1 MKRKTL
7 TLTLSI
13 LACLALIG
21 VGFASWIIS
30 ADAIKEAEGNII
42 VDTVADKTYV
52 VSGSWL
58 DDKSSITFGAPATM
72 NAHDPWLTDPWLTND
87 SEGKTENLTVTYQL
101 TVKYGDN
108 TPATGIKDK
117 ITALVVAPENASYT
131 AAVNG
136 GLIIAPKNATV
147 EETAEGSGIY
157 NITVTYKW
165 GKHFA
170 DSADATEGV
179 NPYTYYNTKT
189 ATDKLS
195 GTETTYMQDAKTSL
209 ETLSKIE
216 ASVKFTLNITVV
228 K

>member
-21 VGFASWIIS
+21 VGFASWVIS
-30 ADAIKEAEGNII
+30 AEVSATPAEGSFI
-42 VDTVADKTYV
+42 VDTVN
-52 VSGSWL
+52 
-58 DDKSSITFGAPATM
+58 DKSYKVEGAWLSSQSKITFGAPATM
-72 NAHDPWLTDPWLTND
+72 NASNPWLTND

-101 TVKYGDN
+101 TVTYGN
-108 TPATGIKDK
+108 GTKATGIANK
-117 ITALVVAPENASYT
+117 ITAVVTAPADKNYT

-136 GLIIAPKNATV
+136 KLIIAPTNATV
-147 EETAEGSGIY
+147 VEAPEGNGKY
-157 NITVTYKW
+157 NITVTYQW
-165 GKHFA
+165 GEHF
-170 DSADATEGV
+170 GNV
-179 NPYTYYNTKT
+179 NPYTYYNAKT

-216 ASVKFTLNITVV
+216 ASVVFTLNITVA

>member
-30 ADAIKEAEGNII
+30 AEVSATPAEGSFI
-42 VDTVADKTYV
+42 VDTVTDRSYKVEGA
-52 VSGSWL
+52 WL
-58 DDKSSITFGAPATM
+58 SNQSNITFGAPTTM
-72 NAHDPWLTDPWLTND
+72 NNVEKAWLTNN
-87 SEGKTENLTVTYQL
+87 SEDKKENLTVTYQL

-117 ITALVVAPENASYT
+117 IITTVSAPADPNYT

-136 GLIIAPKNATV
+136 KLIIAPTNATV
-147 EETAEGSGIY
+147 VEAPEGNGKY
-157 NITVTYKW
+157 NITVTYQW
-165 GKHFA
+165 GEHF
-170 DSADATEGV
+170 GNV
-179 NPYTYYNTKT
+179 NPYTYYNAKT

-216 ASVKFTLNITVV
+216 ASVVFTLNITVA

>member
-30 ADAIKEAEGNII
+30 ADTSATAQGSFI
-42 VDTVADKTYV
+42 VDTVT
-52 VSGSWL
+52 
-58 DDKSSITFGAPATM
+58 DKSYKVEGVWLGNQSKITFGAPTTM
-72 NAHDPWLTDPWLTND
+72 NNTEKTWLTND
-87 SEGKTENLTVTYQL
+87 STDKKENLTVTYQL
-101 TVKYGDN
+101 TVTYGDT
-108 TPATGIKDK
+108 TPATGIANK
-117 ITALVVAPENASYT
+117 ITAVVTAPENENYT

-136 GLIIAPKNATV
+136 KLIIAPTNATV
-147 EETAEGSGIY
+147 VEAPEGNGKY
-157 NITVTYKW
+157 NITVTYQW
-165 GKHFA
+165 GEHF
-170 DSADATEGV
+170 GNV
-179 NPYTYYNTKT
+179 NPYTYYNAKK

-216 ASVKFTLNITVV
+216 ASVVFTLNITVA

>member
-30 ADAIKEAEGNII
+30 ADTSTTAQGSFI
-42 VDTVADKTYV
+42 VDTV
-52 VSGSWL
+52 S
-58 DDKSSITFGAPATM
+58 DKSYTVTGDWKDKKSEIIFSAPTG
-72 NAHDPWLTDPWLTND
+72 DTTSGWLTND
-87 SEGKTENLTVTYQL
+87 SAKKENLTVTYQL

-117 ITALVVAPENASYT
+117 IITTVSAPADPNYT

-136 GLIIAPKNATV
+136 GLISAPTSATV

-170 DSADATEGV
+170 DSAEASEGV
-179 NPYTYYNTKT
+179 NPYTYYNGKE
-189 ATDKLS
+189 ATGKLNGS
-195 GTETTYMQDAKTSL
+195 ETTYMKDAKTSL

-216 ASVKFTLNITVV
+216 ASVKFTLSITV
-228 K
+228 KK

>member
-30 ADAIKEAEGNII
+30 ANTSTTAQGSFI
-42 VDTVADKTYV
+42 VDTVN
-52 VSGSWL
+52 
-58 DDKSSITFGAPATM
+58 DKSYKVEGAWLNSQSKITFGAPATM
-72 NAHDPWLTDPWLTND
+72 NAVNPWLTND
-87 SEGKTENLTVTYQL
+87 SEGKTENLKVTYQL
-101 TVKYGDN
+101 TVTYGDE
-108 TPATGIKDK
+108 TPATGIANK
-117 ITALVVAPENASYT
+117 ITALVTAPENANYT

-136 GLIIAPKNATV
+136 KLIIAPTNATV
-147 EETAEGSGIY
+147 VEAPEGNGKY
-157 NITVTYKW
+157 NITVTYQW
-165 GKHFA
+165 GEHF
-170 DSADATEGV
+170 GNV
-179 NPYTYYNTKT
+179 NPYTYYNAKT

-216 ASVKFTLNITVV
+216 ASVVFTLNINVA

>member
-30 ADAIKEAEGNII
+30 ADAADKAEGSFI
-42 VDTVADKTYV
+42 VDTVTDKSYTV
-52 VSGSWL
+52 EGSWL
-58 DDKSSITFGAPATM
+58 DNQSKITFGAPATM
-72 NAHDPWLTDPWLTND
+72 NNTSDTWLTND
-87 SEGKTENLTVTYQL
+87 SKDKKENLTVTYQL
-101 TVKYGDN
+101 TVTYRNGSK
-108 TPATGIKDK
+108 ATGIANK
-117 ITALVVAPENASYT
+117 ITAVVTAPESASYT
-131 AAVNG
+131 AAVDG
-136 GLIIAPKNATV
+136 GLIIAPTNATV

-170 DSADATEGV
+170 DSADASEGV
-179 NPYTYYNTKT
+179 NPYTYYNGKE
-189 ATDKLS
+189 ATGKLNGS
-195 GTETTYMQDAKTSL
+195 ETTYMQDAKTSL

-216 ASVKFTLNITVV
+216 ASVKFTLSITV
-228 K
+228 KK

>member
-21 VGFASWIIS
+21 VGFASWVIS
-30 ADAIKEAEGNII
+30 AEVSATPAEGSFI
-42 VDTVADKTYV
+42 VDTVN
-52 VSGSWL
+52 
-58 DDKSSITFGAPATM
+58 DKSYKVEGAWLGSQSKITFGAPATM
-72 NAHDPWLTDPWLTND
+72 NASNPWLTND

-101 TVKYGDN
+101 TVTTYGN
-108 TPATGIKDK
+108 GTKATGIANK
-117 ITALVVAPENASYT
+117 ITADVTAPEDKDYT

-136 GLIIAPKNATV
+136 KLIIAPTNATV
-147 EETAEGSGIY
+147 VEVPEGNGKY
-157 NITVTYKW
+157 NITVTYQW
-165 GKHFA
+165 GEHF
-170 DSADATEGV
+170 GNV
-179 NPYTYYNTKT
+179 NPYTYYNAKT

-216 ASVKFTLNITVV
+216 ASVVFTLNITVA

>member
-21 VGFASWIIS
+21 VGFASWVIS
-30 ADAIKEAEGNII
+30 AEVSATPAEGSFI
-42 VDTVADKTYV
+42 VDTVNDKSYKV
-52 VSGSWL
+52 EGAWL
-58 DDKSSITFGAPATM
+58 DSQSKITFGAPATM
-72 NAHDPWLTDPWLTND
+72 NASNPWLTND

-101 TVKYGDN
+101 TVTYGN
-108 TPATGIKDK
+108 GTKATGIANK
-117 ITALVVAPENASYT
+117 ITAVVTAPADKNYT

-136 GLIIAPKNATV
+136 KLIIAPTNATV
-147 EETAEGSGIY
+147 VEAPEGNGKY
-157 NITVTYKW
+157 NITVTYQW
-165 GKHFA
+165 GEHF
-170 DSADATEGV
+170 DNV
-179 NPYTYYNTKT
+179 NPYTYYNAKT

-216 ASVKFTLNITVV
+216 ASVVFTLNINVA

>member
-30 ADAIKEAEGNII
+30 AEAKKEATGNII

-52 VSGSWL
+52 VSGEWL
-58 DDKSSITFGAPATM
+58 GNKSSIIFGAPATM
-72 NAHDPWLTDPWLTND
+72 DKSNPWLTND

-101 TVKYGDN
+101 TVTYGN
-108 TPATGIKDK
+108 GSKATGIANK
-117 ITALVVAPENASYT
+117 ITAVVTAPESASYT

-136 GLIIAPKNATV
+136 KLIIAPTNATV
-147 EETAEGSGIY
+147 EETGEGTGVY
-157 NITVTYKW
+157 NITVTYQW
-165 GKHFA
+165 GEHF
-170 DSADATEGV
+170 SKV
-179 NPYTYYNTKT
+179 NPYTYYNAKT
-189 ATDKLS
+189 ATDTLTDS
-195 GTETTYMQDAKTSL
+195 TTTYMQDAKTSL
-209 ETLSKIE
+209 DTLSKIE
-216 ASVKFTLNITVV
+216 ETVKFTLNITVV

>member
-30 ADAIKEAEGNII
+30 ANAVDKAEGNII

-58 DDKSSITFGAPATM
+58 DGKSSITFGAPATM
-72 NAHDPWLTDPWLTND
+72 NAKDPWLTND
-87 SEGKTENLTVTYQL
+87 SKGKTENLTVTYQL
-101 TVKYGDN
+101 KVTYGDT

-117 ITALVVAPENASYT
+117 ITAGVAAPESAKYT
-131 AAVNG
+131 AAVEG

-170 DSADATEGV
+170 DSAEEGV
-179 NPYTYYNTKT
+179 NPYTYYNAKT

-195 GTETTYMQDAKTSL
+195 GSETTYMQDAKTSL

-216 ASVKFTLNITVV
+216 ASVRFTLNITV
-228 K
+228 KK

>member
-21 VGFASWIIS
+21 VGFASWVIS
-30 ADAIKEAEGNII
+30 AEVSATPAEGSFI
-42 VDTVADKTYV
+42 VDTVNDKSYKV
-52 VSGSWL
+52 EGAWL
-58 DDKSSITFGAPATM
+58 DSQSKITFGAPATM
-72 NAHDPWLTDPWLTND
+72 NASNPWLTND

-101 TVKYGDN
+101 TVTYGN
-108 TPATGIKDK
+108 ETKATGIANK
-117 ITALVVAPENASYT
+117 ITAVVTAPADKNYT

-136 GLIIAPKNATV
+136 KLIIAPTNATV
-147 EETAEGSGIY
+147 VEAPEGNGKY
-157 NITVTYKW
+157 NITVTYQW
-165 GKHFA
+165 GEHF
-170 DSADATEGV
+170 GNV
-179 NPYTYYNTKT
+179 NPYTYYNAKT

-216 ASVKFTLNITVV
+216 ASVVFTLNITVA

>member
-30 ADAIKEAEGNII
+30 AEVSATPAEGSFI
-42 VDTVADKTYV
+42 VDTVTDRSYKVEGA
-52 VSGSWL
+52 W
-58 DDKSSITFGAPATM
+58 SSNQSNITFGAPTTM
-72 NAHDPWLTDPWLTND
+72 NNVENAWLTNN
-87 SEGKTENLTVTYQL
+87 SEDKKENLTVTYQL

-117 ITALVVAPENASYT
+117 IITTVSAPADPNYT
-131 AAVNG
+131 AAVDG
-136 GLIIAPKNATV
+136 GLIIAPTNATV
-147 EETAEGSGIY
+147 VEAPEGNGKY
-157 NITVTYKW
+157 NITVTYQW
-165 GKHFA
+165 GEHF
-170 DSADATEGV
+170 GKV
-179 NPYTYYNTKT
+179 NPYTYYNLKN

-216 ASVKFTLNITVV
+216 ASVVFTLNINVA

>member
-72 NAHDPWLTDPWLTND
+72 NAHNPWLTND

-136 GLIIAPKNATV
+136 GLIIALKNATV

-179 NPYTYYNTKT
+179 NPYTYYNAKT

>member
-30 ADAIKEAEGNII
+30 ANTSTKAEGSFI

-52 VSGSWL
+52 VSGEWL
-58 DDKSSITFGAPATM
+58 ENKSSIIFGAPDTM
-72 NAHDPWLTDPWLTND
+72 NAQNPWLTNN

-101 TVKYGDN
+101 TVTYGDEKK
-108 TPATGIKDK
+108 ATGIANK
-117 ITALVVAPENASYT
+117 ITALVTAPENANYT

-136 GLIIAPKNATV
+136 KLIIAPTNATV
-147 EETAEGSGIY
+147 EEASEGNGKY
-157 NITVTYKW
+157 NITVTYQW
-165 GKHFA
+165 GEHF
-170 DSADATEGV
+170 GKV
-179 NPYTYYNTKT
+179 NPYTYYNAKT

-195 GTETTYMQDAKTSL
+195 GTETTYIKDAKTSL

-216 ASVKFTLNITVV
+216 ASVVFTLNIDVS

>member
-30 ADAIKEAEGNII
+30 AEAKKEAAGNII

-52 VSGSWL
+52 VSGEWL
-58 DDKSSITFGAPATM
+58 ENKSSIIFGAPATM
-72 NAHDPWLTDPWLTND
+72 NNTESTWLTNNSTD
-87 SEGKTENLTVTYQL
+87 KKENLTVTYRL

-108 TPATGIKDK
+108 TPATGIKNK
-117 ITALVVAPENASYT
+117 ITALVVAPASSNYT

-136 GLIIAPKNATV
+136 RLIIAPENATV

-179 NPYTYYNTKT
+179 NPYTYYNGKE
-189 ATDKLS
+189 ATGKLNGS
-195 GTETTYMQDAKTSL
+195 ETTYMQDAKTSL

-216 ASVKFTLNITVV
+216 ESVQFTLNITVA

>member
-30 ADAIKEAEGNII
+30 ADTSTTAQGSFI
-42 VDTVADKTYV
+42 VDTV
-52 VSGSWL
+52 S
-58 DDKSSITFGAPATM
+58 DKSYTVTGDWKDKKSEIIFSAPTGE
-72 NAHDPWLTDPWLTND
+72 TTSGWLTND
-87 SEGKTENLTVTYQL
+87 SAKKENLTVTYQL

-117 ITALVVAPENASYT
+117 IITTVSAPADPNYT

-136 GLIIAPKNATV
+136 ELISAPTSATV

-170 DSADATEGV
+170 DSAEASEGV
-179 NPYTYYNTKT
+179 NPYTYYNGKE
-189 ATDKLS
+189 ATGKLNGS
-195 GTETTYMQDAKTSL
+195 ETTYMQDAKTSL

-216 ASVKFTLNITVV
+216 ASVKFTLSITV
-228 K
+228 KK